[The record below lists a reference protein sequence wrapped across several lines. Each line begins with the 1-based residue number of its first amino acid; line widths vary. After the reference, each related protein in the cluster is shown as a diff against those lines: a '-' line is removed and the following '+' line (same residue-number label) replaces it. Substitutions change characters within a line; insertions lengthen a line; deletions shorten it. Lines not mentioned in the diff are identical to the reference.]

1 MASDIEDVYQ
11 DYPQLIEILTSTVR
25 PLLLLP
31 LAEMASANEHMQAL
45 GPILAAT
52 AYREGGGTN
61 LHDQRRVIDAALGLR
76 RVLDSLAPRAVSDGR

>member
-11 DYPQLIEILTSTVR
+11 EYPQLIDHLTTLVR

-45 GPILAAT
+45 GPILQPT
-52 AYREGGGTN
+52 AYRDGGGTN
-61 LHDQRRVIDAALGLR
+61 LHEQRRVIDAALALR
-76 RVLDSLAPRAVSDGR
+76 RVLDSLAPEVRNGR